1 MKKKKM
7 KRNRCSAGHSS
18 AGDHS
23 RGKFVTKCGTILLV
37 AASYQVFPLCMDPAG
52 RYLQEGQDKS
62 KTWLGKASTQ
72 ISSVF
77 VTPAIAAPP
86 INECRCVGGHV
97 GGGCG
102 CTGCMGCTGCT
113 GCTGSCTGCT
123 GRTHADEVN
132 DYNNTYKEY
141 VKAWQA
147 GRWAEAEA
155 LIRRMLAFQPG
166 PRNYNLLGLTLIY
179 QGRYDEAEE
188 ALKKAKAL
196 DGSSFSMP
204 DYLKES
210 YNFLYRS
217 KGSTFDDQGRYAEAE
232 TALKKALEFDSNDSE
247 SYNILGIVLKNQK
260 RYDEAIKAYEKA
272 LKINPKHPYAKN
284 NLQYLKGELVS
295 NKADELYNK
304 KDYAGAEA
312 AYREA
317 IKLDPNNSYLHQQL
331 GRSLFLQARYADSE
345 AASRQAVKLEP
356 NNARAH
362 NTLAVVLRKQG
373 KLSEAETELRTA
385 IRVDPNYSAPRN
397 VLADVLNDKG
407 IELYKQG
414 KFWEAEGATREAV
427 RLNPNNEEA
436 HNTLGVVLEKQ
447 GKLSEAEATYRTA
460 LALDQNYT
468 TVRENLSDLLADK
481 GKSLYGQGKTSEA
494 EAAFREALSLNK
506 SSTAA
511 TQGLASVEQK
521 REEQRKVRA
530 EAAKEKV
537 DSIKNTL
544 ASDLL
549 GSSAPGSP
557 VPSSPSLAGLEF
569 IGPTTKPM
577 GQQGTSAQRT
587 ITLLVRED
595 GRYIPVTFIIPD
607 DPKTGP
613 IQAMPQAQ
621 SAQQS
626 GAQTQ
631 GIGVPTPPTAEA
643 ASHAASSVFDRPGE
657 HAKPGSI
664 VVPQG
669 SSAQQKPAPPQPRVL
684 PKELFQDKDFREQLN
699 KRAAL
704 LEKQQQLE
712 SQLKEVQ
719 RKKENATNS
728 VEKGNLE
735 VEEVNIKQ
743 QQSSI
748 PGLIRIQE
756 IEMGKWISRALE
768 WPKQEKATE
777 KNQPATPQPSSENVQ
792 EKSSGGKA
800 Q

>member
-52 RYLQEGQDKS
+52 RYLQEGQDKG

-147 GRWAEAEA
+147 GRWAEVEA

-284 NLQYLKGELVS
+284 NLQYLKGELAS

-385 IRVDPNYSAPRN
+385 IRVDPNYTAPRN

-427 RLNPNNEEA
+427 KLNPKNEEA

-468 TVRENLSDLLADK
+468 TVRNNLSDLLVDK
-481 GKSLYGQGKTSEA
+481 GKSLYTQGKTSEA
-494 EAAFREALSLNK
+494 EAAFREALALNPVSPTASQALALIK
-506 SSTAA
+506 MSGAAPSTAP
-511 TQGLASVEQK
+511 ASP
-521 REEQRKVRA
+521 
-530 EAAKEKV
+530 
-537 DSIKNTL
+537 T
-544 ASDLL
+544 
-549 GSSAPGSP
+549 
-557 VPSSPSLAGLEF
+557 PSSPSLAGLEF
-569 IGPTTKPM
+569 VVPANKPIGQSGSSDP
-577 GQQGTSAQRT
+577 RT
-587 ITLLVRED
+587 ITLVVKED
-595 GRYIPVTFIIPD
+595 GRDVPIIFILPD
-607 DPKTGP
+607 DPRTGP
-613 IQAMPQAQ
+613 TSPSAQLQ
-621 SAQQS
+621 SASLS
-626 GAQTQ
+626 GEKAKEAGNKVAGDQHD
-631 GIGVPTPPTAEA
+631 PTGDLARA
-643 ASHAASSVFDRPGE
+643 KHLSGNMFDRPGE
-657 HAKPGSI
+657 PADSLAP
-664 VVPQG
+664 VVLQG
-669 SSAQQKPAPPQPRVL
+669 LPVREKRVIPPELLKDEIFVNL
-684 PKELFQDKDFREQLN
+684 LKERG
-699 KRAAL
+699 RL
-704 LEKQQQLE
+704 LEKQQELE
-712 SQLKEVQ
+712 SQLKDVR
-719 RKKENATNS
+719 RKKESATNR

-735 VEEVNIKQ
+735 MEEVNIKQ
-743 QQSSI
+743 KQSSI
-748 PGLIRIQE
+748 PGQIRIQE
-756 IEMGKWISRALE
+756 IEIGKWISRALE

-777 KNQPATPQPSSENVQ
+777 KNQAVTPQPSSENVK